1 MRSGVRAA
9 VWGLVAMAWA
19 APAAAQER
27 LSDAAAVEAL
37 CRYAPP
43 RPAAD
48 DDLPAWTEARVT
60 RLLTPYLTETSAP
73 LRLGDYDPM
82 TQRLTAWL
90 PPRLEDAAAGYTLE
104 LGGEGPVALEVAA
117 TREEAEAL
125 QRAVSQ
131 GPLRLRLR
139 FALGALGDFDA
150 PLCAR
155 SAEVARW
162 SLRGRLLGVSAWSPG
177 GSRWEVL
184 PLPAADAWSRRFG
197 LGASDRGARPRVW
210 VREAKLPGVTPPA
223 ETSSL
228 ARDLERLLLPCFL
241 DALGSGGPSAAAL
254 TLEAWMEGGQVRSAA
269 LGVDATGSPALTR
282 CALAQA
288 RLLRWS
294 AASGTL
300 RARFVAYFDQQP

>member
-1 MRSGVRAA
+1 MAA
-9 VWGLVAMAWA
+9 WVLVAMAWA

-27 LSDAAAVEAL
+27 LGDAAAVEGL
-37 CRYAPP
+37 CRYALP
-43 RPAAD
+43 RPPAEG
-48 DDLPAWTEARVT
+48 DLPAWIEARAT
-60 RLLTPYLTETSAP
+60 RLLTPYLLEASAP
-73 LRLGDYDPM
+73 LRLGVYDPM
-82 TQRLTAWL
+82 TQRLPAWL

-104 LGGEGPVALEVAA
+104 LGEGWVAVEVPA

-125 QRAVSQ
+125 QRAASQ
-131 GPLRLRLR
+131 GPVRLRLS

-155 SAEVARW
+155 SAEVGRW
-162 SLRGRLLGVSAWSPG
+162 SLRGRLLGGGASSPG
-177 GSRWEVL
+177 GGRWEVL
-184 PLPAADAWSRRFG
+184 PLPEAAAWSRRFG

-210 VREAKLPGVTPPA
+210 VREARLPGAASLADV
-223 ETSSL
+223 SSL

-241 DALGSGGPSAAAL
+241 DALGSGGPGAAAL

-269 LGVDATGSPALTR
+269 LGVDATGSPALTQ

-294 AASGTL
+294 ASSGTL